1 MPDPNPPPSSRQ
13 ISPRRVLVPGSG
25 RRRASEGH
33 RVSGGPW
40 PPGTSPLRSPRP
52 PSELVP
58 EVAGDLSLAS
68 SLAPSEAGAV
78 GGPGYFC
85 ISSAYF
91 AFSSKSESSGDSRE
105 CQWPHWETEGS
116 VSPLGRCMGPGCPQ
130 PPPRLSDRRSR
141 ARGLSSLRVLYFP
154 GIWNPGA

>member
-1 MPDPNPPPSSRQ
+1 M
-13 ISPRRVLVPGSG
+13 
-25 RRRASEGH
+25 
-33 RVSGGPW
+33 SGGPW
-40 PPGTSPLRSPRP
+40 PSGTSPLRSPRP

-91 AFSSKSESSGDSRE
+91 TFSSKSESSGDSRE

-116 VSPLGRCMGPGCPQ
+116 VSPLGRCVGPGCPQ
-130 PPPRLSDRRSR
+130 PLCASVTGEAEHEASDHCVHSISQVSGILAPRTCFSGEQRLCLGQAGVIVST
-141 ARGLSSLRVLYFP
+141 L
-154 GIWNPGA
+154 